1 MGDLFWFIPGYE
13 THIYNDNKEPLLFV
27 FLAFLITFA
36 LTRLY
41 TRLARKYGWGSAS
54 SGGVHVHHMVVGVIL
69 MGIGGL
75 LSFTQFNYEESVYN
89 VSAILFGTGLALTL
103 DEFAMIFHLKD
114 VYWSEE
120 GRTSID
126 AILLGAAGAGAVL
139 VMASPFTNA
148 GQAKPKNSNASDWV
162 VENSQYRVNL
172 WIILV
177 LAFSVAIIVLLK
189 KKPFLAVMGFVFL
202 PVGIIS
208 ACRLA
213 KPGSPWARWFYS
225 PRKGNGHAA
234 ERRARKLQRSTY
246 RFTEG
251 RWGRF
256 ERAFSDLIGGAP
268 DQAEEASPTGT

>member
-1 MGDLFWFIPGYE
+1 MNLFRFIPGYE

-27 FLAFLITFA
+27 FLALLITFA

-41 TRLARKYGWGSAS
+41 TRLARSRGWGSGSA
-54 SGGVHVHHMVVGVIL
+54 GGVHLHHVVIGVIL
-69 MGIGGL
+69 MGVGGL
-75 LSFTQFNYEESVYN
+75 LSFTQFNYSEIVYSL
-89 VSAILFGTGLALTL
+89 SAILFGVGLALTL
-103 DEFAMIFHLKD
+103 DEFAMIFHLRD

-148 GQAKPKNSNASDWV
+148 GEAKPSSKGAADWV
-162 VENSQYRVNL
+162 VEANQYRVNV
-172 WIILV
+172 WIVLLV
-177 LAFSVAIIVLLK
+177 GLAVSIVVLLK
-189 KKPFLAVMGFVFL
+189 KKPFLAIVGFVLL
-202 PVGIIS
+202 PVGITA

-225 PRKGNGHAA
+225 PRKGNPASS
-234 ERRARKLQRSTY
+234 ERRERKLERSSY

-268 DQAEEASPTGT
+268 DQPDRASP

>member
-13 THIYNDNKEPLLFV
+13 THIYNDNKEPLVIL

-41 TRLARKYGWGSAS
+41 TRLARKHGWGSAS
-54 SGGVHVHHMVVGVIL
+54 SGGVHVHHMVIGVIL
-69 MGIGGL
+69 MAIGGL

-172 WIILV
+172 WLILMISLV
-177 LAFSVAIIVLLK
+177 VAIIVLLK

-225 PRKGNGHAA
+225 PRKGSGAV
-234 ERRARKLQRSTY
+234 ERRARKLERSTY

>member
-1 MGDLFWFIPGYE
+1 VGDLFWFIPGYE
-13 THIYNDNKEPLLFV
+13 THIYNDNKEPLLIV

-41 TRLARKYGWGSAS
+41 TRLARKHGWGSAS
-54 SGGVHVHHMVVGVIL
+54 SGGVHVHHMVIGVIL
-69 MGIGGL
+69 MAIGGL

-89 VSAILFGTGLALTL
+89 ASAILFGAGLALTL

-148 GQAKPKNSNASDWV
+148 GEAKPKNSNASDWV

-172 WIILV
+172 WIILMISLV
-177 LAFSVAIIVLLK
+177 IAIIVLLK

-225 PRKGNGHAA
+225 PRKGSGAV
-234 ERRARKLQRSTY
+234 ERRARKLERSTY

>member
-1 MGDLFWFIPGYE
+1 VGDLFWFIPGYE
-13 THIYNDNKEPLLFV
+13 THIYNDNKEPLLIV

-41 TRLARKYGWGSAS
+41 TRLARKHGWGSAS

-89 VSAILFGTGLALTL
+89 LSAILFGTGLALTL

-172 WIILV
+172 WLILMISLV
-177 LAFSVAIIVLLK
+177 VAIIVLLK

-225 PRKGNGHAA
+225 PRKGSGAV
-234 ERRARKLQRSTY
+234 ERRARKLERSTY

>member
-13 THIYNDNKEPLLFV
+13 THIYNDNKEPLLIV

-41 TRLARKYGWGSAS
+41 TRLARKHGWGSAS
-54 SGGVHVHHMVVGVIL
+54 SGGVHVHHMVIGVIL
-69 MGIGGL
+69 MAIGGL

-172 WIILV
+172 WLILMISLV
-177 LAFSVAIIVLLK
+177 VAIIVLLK

-225 PRKGNGHAA
+225 PRKGSGAV
-234 ERRARKLQRSTY
+234 ERRARKLERSTY

>member
-1 MGDLFWFIPGYE
+1 MGDLFRFIPGYE
-13 THIYNDNKEPLLFV
+13 THIYNDNKEPLVIL

-41 TRLARKYGWGSAS
+41 TRLARKHGWGSAS
-54 SGGVHVHHMVVGVIL
+54 SGGVHVHHMVIGVIL
-69 MGIGGL
+69 MAIGGL

-172 WIILV
+172 WLILMISLV
-177 LAFSVAIIVLLK
+177 VAIIVLLK

-225 PRKGNGHAA
+225 PRKGSGAV
-234 ERRARKLQRSTY
+234 ERRARKLERSTY

>member
-1 MGDLFWFIPGYE
+1 M
-13 THIYNDNKEPLLFV
+13 
-27 FLAFLITFA
+27 A
-36 LTRLY
+36 
-41 TRLARKYGWGSAS
+41 
-54 SGGVHVHHMVVGVIL
+54 
-69 MGIGGL
+69 IGGL

-225 PRKGNGHAA
+225 PRKGSGAV
-234 ERRARKLQRSTY
+234 ERRARKLERSTY

>member
-1 MGDLFWFIPGYE
+1 MGDLFRFIPGYE
-13 THIYNDNKEPLLFV
+13 THIYNDNKEPLLIV

-41 TRLARKYGWGSAS
+41 TRLARKHGWGSAS
-54 SGGVHVHHMVVGVIL
+54 SGGVHVHHMVIGVIL
-69 MGIGGL
+69 MAIGGL

-172 WIILV
+172 WLILMISLV
-177 LAFSVAIIVLLK
+177 VAIIVLLK

-225 PRKGNGHAA
+225 PRKGSGAV
-234 ERRARKLQRSTY
+234 ERRARKLERSTY